1 MAVAVKNNRET
12 SSPSVFDRLPVSIL
26 MGVVYILGSAGI
38 AFPLLDSLWWQ
49 WLGLNRS
56 QPVWWIALA
65 VVWLAVVGG
74 LAYLGFKLLGP
85 KPAKGLVSGIA
96 LSVGAIILVA
106 FLAQWL
112 GTLIEG
118 WIYQSFLFGELGWTV
133 GVGLTA
139 GLALLALIFLGRL
152 LFADN
157 AEKRLAGVEEQGWF
171 STAPYKSSQGQRVRR
186 GTMLGVLVLGGA
198 GIWTLY
204 QGLEKDNGDWR
215 VNIPFTDKVVV
226 TLQTVGDNPVPKA
239 QLEAEQ
245 QTLTV
250 QWQARRKEALDQL
263 RDLSEKHADV
273 KNLLAVMVA
282 EHPALKE
289 VVGMPTAEL
298 KDPVNPDTGE
308 PRLAP
313 ESLDPE
319 LRAEVVRLVETV
331 DELEPQATLV
341 LDRFQLRDINKRFQD
356 AYVKI
361 VKPGSD
367 PYKDL
372 PPPGSRDF
380 QPGEVV
386 LKKEFDE
393 QKEIRLTKQKNLTE
407 EGEKEKAALV
417 EPAKEGP
424 VTPAGG
430 AVEYRQ
436 LTLLPQIRFSLP
448 LLLLALTFWVAWRL
462 VNFPAFADFLIA
474 TEAEL
479 NKVSWTNRKKLVQD
493 TIVVLVTVLMMTVFL
508 FVADVVWSKLLQGIG
523 VLQPPPPE
531 ATKANQELPW

>member
-12 SSPSVFDRLPVSIL
+12 TSPSVFDRLPVSIL
-26 MGVVYILGSAGI
+26 MGVAYILGSAGI

-65 VVWLAVVGG
+65 VVWLALVGG

-118 WIYQSFLFGELGWTV
+118 WIYQSFLFGEVGWAV

-139 GLALLALIFLGRL
+139 GLALLALILLGRL

-198 GIWTLY
+198 GIWTLH

-215 VNIPFTDKVVV
+215 VNIPFTDKALV
-226 TLQTVGDNPVPKA
+226 TLQTVGDNPDLKA
-239 QLEAEQ
+239 RLEAEQ
-245 QTLTV
+245 QGLS
-250 QWQARRKEALDQL
+250 ARWREQQKEALDQL
-263 RDLSEKHADV
+263 RA
-273 KNLLAVMVA
+273 LAAQNPQVLVVLQGRTE

-289 VVGMPTAEL
+289 IVDRPQAER
-298 KDPVNPDTGE
+298 KEPVNPD
-308 PRLAP
+308 AP
-313 ESLDPE
+313 EPTVSPE
-319 LRAEVVRLVETV
+319 QRAEVDRLVQMV
-331 DELEPQATLV
+331 DEPEPQATLV
-341 LDRFQLRDINKRFQD
+341 LDRFQLRDSNKRFQD

-367 PYKDL
+367 PYKEL

-436 LTLLPQIRFSLP
+436 LTLLPQLRFSLP
-448 LLLLALTFWVAWRL
+448 LLLLALTLWVAWRL

-479 NKVSWTNRKKLVQD
+479 NKVSWTTRKRLIQD